1 MPVKPTPTWVWF
13 VLLTVIAAGVRGYGL
28 GDDAL
33 WFDEAYSFW
42 FSSQSL
48 SDLWTIIPTIEPH
61 PPLYYTG
68 LKFWRVF
75 GDSEAALRSLSVLF
89 SAATVP
95 AIIIFGRLAGSST
108 DGAKGAW
115 IGYGAALLFALSP
128 LHIAFAQQARPY
140 AALTFFAALAMCG
153 TAWLITHPEQATK
166 PLFPVSKAATN
177 HRAWAAL
184 IGGTAI
190 SLWLHNL
197 AVLLP
202 AALVVAGVSF
212 YLHGTHNKAGFV
224 RNAAIASGAVLLLWA
239 PFLPWL
245 WVQSQNVSAAF
256 WIPALSLDQF
266 SQTILRLFSPI
277 ILSQPTVVPVLTAL
291 FLALSVFGVHI
302 LWRRDDRTMAIL
314 LAALTALPLLLEVLI
329 SVTYRPVLIF
339 RSLMWCSVPFYV
351 LVVIGVGALPRP
363 WMRATAFIAVCLA
376 FIGADRWPYA
386 GHLDEGW
393 DRVAALIAAEAA
405 PKDVVFFVP
414 NSAEIPFAYY
424 YPLKVQP
431 ALVPLPAQFP
441 AVGLPNPYPAGQLGE
456 PALSEQNVRD
466 AVKTAQSFSA
476 VWLITRMATFDPG
489 DRLKTALLSTRP
501 QVKTWNFNAVT
512 VYRYQ

>member
-1 MPVKPTPTWVWF
+1 MCSSD
-13 VLLTVIAAGVRGYGL
+13 LGVRGYGL

-245 WVQSQNVSAAF
+245 WVHRKMSRRPFGSQRLASISSA
-256 WIPALSLDQF
+256 
-266 SQTILRLFSPI
+266 
-277 ILSQPTVVPVLTAL
+277 
-291 FLALSVFGVHI
+291 
-302 LWRRDDRTMAIL
+302 RRYCVCF
-314 LAALTALPLLLEVLI
+314 LPLSCPSQQWFPYSPRCSWHCPYLASI
-329 SVTYRPVLIF
+329 SCGDAMTGRWRF
-339 RSLMWCSVPFYV
+339 CSP
-351 LVVIGVGALPRP
+351 P
-363 WMRATAFIAVCLA
+363 
-376 FIGADRWPYA
+376 
-386 GHLDEGW
+386 
-393 DRVAALIAAEAA
+393 
-405 PKDVVFFVP
+405 
-414 NSAEIPFAYY
+414 
-424 YPLKVQP
+424 
-431 ALVPLPAQFP
+431 
-441 AVGLPNPYPAGQLGE
+441 
-456 PALSEQNVRD
+456 
-466 AVKTAQSFSA
+466 
-476 VWLITRMATFDPG
+476 
-489 DRLKTALLSTRP
+489 
-501 QVKTWNFNAVT
+501 
-512 VYRYQ
+512 